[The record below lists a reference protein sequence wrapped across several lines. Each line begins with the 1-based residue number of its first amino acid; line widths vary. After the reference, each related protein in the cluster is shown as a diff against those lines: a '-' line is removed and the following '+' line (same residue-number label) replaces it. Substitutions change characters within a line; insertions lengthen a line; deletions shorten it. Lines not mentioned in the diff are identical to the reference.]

1 MAQEL
6 NLEEFHKLYF
16 YHLILHHSQQ
26 YIAYGWLNKMR
37 TAEVLFHLDHNFDV
51 VFKWQYYYLQY

>member
-16 YHLILHHSQQ
+16 YHLILHHSKQ

-51 VFKWQYYYLQY
+51 VFK